1 MIEAE
6 VHLSLHNFL
15 RSQAGF
21 PSWPHHLTMA
31 RLVARAL
38 RLGRSALIQVGAVCG
53 YQGRYR
59 TSFVASALMWHGPVI
74 IVAPFEVQ
82 QRLLKVEI
90 PRLQQWLPANKAI
103 RTGDAW
109 SGDEFQGLFLTSP
122 EAWLNAQLSGKG
134 NFPEGIPT
142 IIDGV
147 DDLEDWVRSRLTVS
161 WQPHDWD
168 QLMLACPNQAEAI
181 RSARVELTRELFQ
194 HPANPYECYLIS
206 LPEAEI
212 LTRLCSTLDI
222 ANLPEPWKNFWQQFQ
237 KTNHDNLTPPTS
249 SSPHPPLAP
258 QPQRQSAQV
267 GKPAQAAGSFVG
279 TGSPPSPP
287 PLLWAT
293 IARRQGLFSLHCA
306 PIELA
311 KILSP
316 IWQRQPVVLIGS
328 ALEPE
333 TEAPIFRQRLGLD
346 DLTCLKFSS
355 DAQSEAIQLY
365 LPYKLPLP
373 NTPEFQA
380 AFIHKVR
387 TLLCLSATAPGLTVI
402 LVGDVPMKAQVAA
415 ILASEFGTRV
425 QVEKTCLDEN
435 GILVTGWEF
444 WREHQGVL
452 PAPQLLIIATLP
464 LPSLENPLV
473 AGRVAHYKRSH
484 QDWFRLYL
492 LPAAVNELQRAIAPV
507 RENQGIVALLDSRV
521 VVRSYG
527 KQILSALSPLAR
539 INYLDPNLF
548 SPVNEQEGE

>member
-1 MIEAE
+1 VIEAE

-74 IVAPFEVQ
+74 IVASEAVQ
-82 QRLLKVEI
+82 QRLLQVEI
-90 PRLQQWLPANKAI
+90 PRLQQWLPANKPI

-109 SGDEFQGLFLTSP
+109 PDSEFQGLLLTSP
-122 EAWLNAQLSGKG
+122 EAWLRGQLTEGDR
-134 NFPEGIPT
+134 FPHGIPT

-147 DDLEDWVRSRLTVS
+147 DDLEDWVRHQLTQAI
-161 WQPHDWD
+161 QPHDWD
-168 QLMLACPNQAEAI
+168 QLILACPNQAEAI
-181 RSARVELTRELFQ
+181 RSARVQLTHELFE
-194 HPANPYECYLIS
+194 HPSNPYECYLIS
-206 LPEAEI
+206 QPEVEI
-212 LTRLCSTLDI
+212 LSHLYSVLEPVQ
-222 ANLPEPWKNFWQQFQ
+222 ALPSPWQQFWQQFQ
-237 KTNHDNLTPPTS
+237 YINENL
-249 SSPHPPLAP
+249 SPHL
-258 QPQRQSAQV
+258 
-267 GKPAQAAGSFVG
+267 
-279 TGSPPSPP
+279 SPP

-293 IARRQGLFSLHCA
+293 IARRQGLFSLHYA

-311 KILSP
+311 EILSP

-328 ALEPE
+328 ALESE
-333 TEAPIFRQRLGLD
+333 TEAPLFRQRLGLD

-355 DAQSEAIQLY
+355 DSQAEAIQLY
-365 LPYKLPLP
+365 VPYKLPLP

-387 TLLCLSATAPGLTVI
+387 TLVCLSATSTGLTVV
-402 LVGDVPMKAQVAA
+402 LVGDVPLKAQVGA
-415 ILASEFGTRV
+415 ILASEFGSRV

-435 GILVTGWEF
+435 GILISGWEF
-444 WREHQGVL
+444 WREHQTVL

-484 QDWFRLYL
+484 QDWFRLFL
-492 LPAAVNELQRAIAPV
+492 LPAALNELQRAIAPV
-507 RENQGIVALLDSRV
+507 RESQGIVALLDSRV
-521 VVRSYG
+521 VNRSYG
-527 KQILSALSPLAR
+527 AQILAALSPLAR
-539 INYLDPNLF
+539 INYLDPSLF
-548 SPVNEQEGE
+548 SNTSEENSA

>member
-74 IVAPFEVQ
+74 IVAPEEVQ

-90 PRLQQWLPANKAI
+90 PRLQQWLQADKPI

-109 SGDEFQGLFLTSP
+109 PSSEFQGLLLTSP
-122 EAWLNAQLSGKG
+122 AAWLKGQLLSNKR
-134 NFPEGIPT
+134 FPPDIPT

-147 DDLEDWVRSRLTVS
+147 DDLENWVRQQLTEDI
-161 WQPHDWD
+161 QPHDWD
-168 QLMLACPNQAEAI
+168 QLMLACPNQAEVI
-181 RSARVELTRELFQ
+181 RSVRVQLTKELFQ
-194 HPANPYECYLIS
+194 HPTNPYECYLIS
-206 LPEAEI
+206 QPEIEI
-212 LTRLCSTLDI
+212 LNHLYSALESVK
-222 ANLPEPWKNFWQQFQ
+222 ALPEPWQQFWQQL
-237 KTNHDNLTPPTS
+237 KDINEN
-249 SSPHPPLAP
+249 SSPA
-258 QPQRQSAQV
+258 S
-267 GKPAQAAGSFVG
+267 PALF
-279 TGSPPSPP
+279 
-287 PLLWAT
+287 WAT
-293 IARRQGLFSLHCA
+293 IARRQGLFSLHYA

-328 ALEPE
+328 ALESE
-333 TEAPIFRQRLGLD
+333 TEAPLFRQRFGLD
-346 DLTCLKFSS
+346 DVTCLKFSS
-355 DAQSEAIQLY
+355 DSQAEAIQLY
-365 LPYKLPLP
+365 LPHKLPLP

-402 LVGDVPMKAQVAA
+402 LVGDVPLKAQVGA
-415 ILASEFGTRV
+415 ILASEFGSRV

-435 GILVTGWEF
+435 GILISGWEF
-444 WREHQGVL
+444 WREHQAVL
-452 PAPQLLIIATLP
+452 PAPQLLVIATLP

-492 LPAAVNELQRAIAPV
+492 LPAALNELQRAIAPV
-507 RENQGIVALLDSRV
+507 RGESQGIIALLDSRV
-521 VVRSYG
+521 VNRSYG
-527 KQILSALSPLAR
+527 AQILAALSPLAR
-539 INYLDPNLF
+539 INYLDPSLF
-548 SPVNEQEGE
+548 SHPSEENSA

>member
-38 RLGRSALIQVGAVCG
+38 RLGRSALIQVGAVSG

-59 TSFVASALMWHGPVI
+59 TSFIASALMWHGPVI
-74 IVAPFEVQ
+74 IVAPESVQ

-90 PRLQQWLPANKAI
+90 PRLQQWLQAKKPI
-103 RTGDAW
+103 RTGDDW
-109 SGDEFQGLFLTSP
+109 PSSEFQGILLTSP
-122 EAWLNAQLSGKG
+122 AAWLSRQIKNVPH
-134 NFPEGIPT
+134 FPEGIPT

-147 DDLEDWVRSRLTVS
+147 DDLEDWVRHQLTQTI
-161 WQPHDWD
+161 QPHDWD
-168 QLMLACPNQAEAI
+168 ELMLACPEQADVI
-181 RSARVELTRELFQ
+181 RSARSQLTKEFFQ

-206 LPEAEI
+206 QLEVEI
-212 LTRLCSTLDI
+212 LQRLYSALDSTQ
-222 ANLPEPWKNFWQQFQ
+222 LPDAWKNFWHYFQ
-237 KTNHDNLTPPTS
+237 DINEKFSPLSPQSPTV
-249 SSPHPPLAP
+249 P
-258 QPQRQSAQV
+258 
-267 GKPAQAAGSFVG
+267 
-279 TGSPPSPP
+279 PP

-293 IARRQGLFSLHCA
+293 IARRQGSFSLHCA
-306 PIELA
+306 PIELGT
-311 KILSP
+311 IVSP
-316 IWQRQPVVLIGS
+316 IWRRQPVVFIGS

-333 TEAPIFRQRLGLD
+333 TEAPLFRQRLGLED
-346 DLTCLKFSS
+346 VTCLKFSVDS
-355 DAQSEAIQLY
+355 QTEAIQLY
-365 LPYKLPLP
+365 VPYKLPLP

-387 TLLCLSATAPGLTVI
+387 TLLCLSATASGLTVV
-402 LVGDVPMKAQVAA
+402 LVGDVPLKAQVGA
-415 ILASEFGTRV
+415 ILASEFGSRV

-435 GILVTGWEF
+435 GILISGWEF

-452 PAPQLLIIATLP
+452 PAPNLLIIATLP

-492 LPAAVNELQRAIAPV
+492 LPTALNELQRAVAPV
-507 RENQGIVALLDSRV
+507 RESQGIVALLDGRV
-521 VVRSYG
+521 VNRSYG
-527 KQILSALSPLAR
+527 AQILASLSPLAR
-539 INYLDPNLF
+539 INYLDPSLF
-548 SPVNEQEGE
+548 SHPNAENSA

>member
-1 MIEAE
+1 VIEAE

-21 PSWPHHLTMA
+21 PSWHHHLTMA

-74 IVAPFEVQ
+74 IVAPEAVQ

-90 PRLQQWLPANKAI
+90 PRLQQWLQAKKPI

-109 SGDEFQGLFLTSP
+109 PGAEFQGLLLTSP
-122 EAWLNAQLSGKG
+122 EAWLKGQLATVGC
-134 NFPEGIPT
+134 FPQGIPT

-147 DDLEDWVRSRLTVS
+147 DDLEDWVRHQLTQNI
-161 WQPHDWD
+161 QPHDWD
-168 QLMLACPNQAEAI
+168 QLMLAYPDQAELI
-181 RSARVELTRELFQ
+181 RSVRVQLTHELFQ

-206 LPEAEI
+206 QPEIDILRRLYLALDPASLP
-212 LTRLCSTLDI
+212 DI
-222 ANLPEPWKNFWQQFQ
+222 WQNFWQEFQ
-237 KTNHDNLTPPTS
+237 NLNDNSTLPT
-249 SSPHPPLAP
+249 
-258 QPQRQSAQV
+258 
-267 GKPAQAAGSFVG
+267 F
-279 TGSPPSPP
+279 P
-287 PLLWAT
+287 PLLWST

-306 PIELA
+306 PIELG
-311 KILSP
+311 KRLSL

-333 TEAPIFRQRLGLD
+333 TEAPLFRQRLGLED
-346 DLTCLKFSS
+346 VTCLKFANDS
-355 DAQSEAIQLY
+355 QGEAIQLY
-365 LPYKLPLP
+365 VPYKLPLP

-402 LVGDVPMKAQVAA
+402 LVGDVPLKAQVGAV
-415 ILASEFGTRV
+415 LAGEFGSRV

-435 GILVTGWEF
+435 GILISGWEF
-444 WREHQGVL
+444 WREHQSVL
-452 PAPQLLIIATLP
+452 PAPHLLIIATLP
-464 LPSLENPLV
+464 LPSLESPLV
-473 AGRVAHYKRSH
+473 AGRVAYYKRSH

-492 LPAAVNELQRAIAPV
+492 LPAALNELQRAIAPV
-507 RENQGIVALLDSRV
+507 RESQGIVALLDSRV
-521 VVRSYG
+521 VNRSYG
-527 KQILSALSPLAR
+527 AQILSALSPLAR
-539 INYLDPNLF
+539 INYLDPSLF
-548 SPVNEQEGE
+548 SNPNEENSP

>member
-21 PSWPHHLTMA
+21 PSWHHHLTMA

-74 IVAPFEVQ
+74 IVAPEAVQ
-82 QRLLKVEI
+82 QRLLKIEI
-90 PRLQQWLPANKAI
+90 PRLQQWLQAKKTI
-103 RTGDAW
+103 RTGDTW
-109 SGDEFQGLFLTSP
+109 PGTEFQGLLLISP
-122 EAWLNAQLSGKG
+122 AAWLKGQLETAEH
-134 NFPEGIPT
+134 FPPGVPT

-147 DDLEDWVRSRLTVS
+147 DDLEDWVRDQLTQII
-161 WQPHDWD
+161 QPQDWE
-168 QLMLACPNQAEAI
+168 QLMLACPHEAELI
-181 RSARVELTRELFQ
+181 RSARSQLTRELFQ
-194 HPANPYECYLIS
+194 HPPNPYECYLIS
-206 LPEAEI
+206 QPEVEI
-212 LTRLCSTLDI
+212 LHHLYSALDQ
-222 ANLPEPWKNFWQQFQ
+222 AQLPDSWQNFWQQFAIS
-237 KTNHDNLTPPTS
+237 HE
-249 SSPHPPLAP
+249 SSPHD
-258 QPQRQSAQV
+258 SI
-267 GKPAQAAGSFVG
+267 
-279 TGSPPSPP
+279 SPS
-287 PLLWAT
+287 LLWAT
-293 IARRQGLFSLHCA
+293 ITRRQGLFSLHCA
-306 PIELA
+306 PIELDKKLA
-311 KILSP
+311 L

-333 TEAPIFRQRLGLD
+333 TEAPLFRQRLGLAD
-346 DLTCLKFSS
+346 VTCLKFAADS
-355 DAQSEAIQLY
+355 QGEAIQLY
-365 LPYKLPLP
+365 VPYKLPLP

-402 LVGDVPMKAQVAA
+402 LVGDVPLKAQVAA
-415 ILASEFGTRV
+415 VLAGEFGSRV

-435 GILVTGWEF
+435 GILISGWEF

-464 LPSLENPLV
+464 LPSLESPLV

-492 LPAAVNELQRAIAPV
+492 LPTALNELQRAIAPV

-521 VVRSYG
+521 VNRSYG
-527 KQILSALSPLAR
+527 AQILSSLSPLAR
-539 INYLDPNLF
+539 INYLDPSLF
-548 SPVNEQEGE
+548 AHPHSED